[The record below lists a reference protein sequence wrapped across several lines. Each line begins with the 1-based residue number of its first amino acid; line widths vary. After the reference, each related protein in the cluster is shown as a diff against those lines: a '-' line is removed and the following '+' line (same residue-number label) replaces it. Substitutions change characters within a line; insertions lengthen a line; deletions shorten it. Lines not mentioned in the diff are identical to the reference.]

1 MRDYFWYFRVFIP
14 IVSTDSTDAGVP
26 TQGCIKLYRSIQINT
41 NIIQTVHDL
50 MLFERCLNQLA
61 ASSRQLRTR
70 YWTRHSISMSSKLRF
85 KGNLNR
91 FQHWRFDKK
100 FRSLASFRNALASL
114 IQLNIFH
121 ISCWTKQRL
130 LRYSSSWDV
139 SMSHRKNRS
148 WLTVCREILFEKT
161 TQDRLRSVAHLKG
174 EGTSPPALLKA
185 AWCATHGV
193 ASKIQEHSTFCKS
206 IRGSPM
212 ECVNPLE

>member
-1 MRDYFWYFRVFIP
+1 MDEDYFWYLCVFIP
-14 IVSTDSTDAGVP
+14 RVSTDSTDAEVP
-26 TQGCIKLYRSIQINT
+26 TKGHIKLYRTIQINT

-50 MLFERCLNQLA
+50 MLFERCLNRLV
-61 ASSRQLRTR
+61 ASSRQLRTN
-70 YWTRHSISMSSKLRF
+70 YWTRHSISMSSKMRF

-91 FQHWRFDKK
+91 FQDWRFDKK

-114 IQLNIFH
+114 IQLKIFH

-174 EGTSPPALLKA
+174 RELLRPALLKA
-185 AWCATHGV
+185 VQMLGV
-193 ASKIQEHSTFCKS
+193 QL
-206 IRGSPM
+206 M
-212 ECVNPLE
+212 V